1 MFVQYLIR
9 RAIGGILVVLLA
21 TFVVFAFVRIAG
33 DPAALIVGGAS
44 SENITIDPQRVAQVR
59 QQLGLDKPLL
69 VQFVDFL
76 AGLVTGGLG
85 NSFVTGRPIAEEL
98 RVRLPVTIEIAFL
111 SEFTA
116 WVFAL
121 PLGLFSALRRGRFT
135 ETLTRVFFFITSAVP
150 AYWLGLLVLIAS
162 LMLFGWRPPLGLKSP
177 TQDLA
182 THLQQIV
189 LPVLVLG
196 FVLAAGL
203 VRFIRN
209 AVLEV
214 LQEPFVQV
222 ARAKGL
228 AESAVVFRHVLRNA
242 FAPTLAFSGLRV
254 GYLLGGVVIV
264 ETTFSLPGLGLF
276 FVDAVARRDFPVIQI
291 AVLILGTAFVIINLL
306 TDIVCS
312 LIDPRLRERG

>member
-9 RAIGGILVVLLA
+9 RALGGFAVVLLA
-21 TFVVFAFVRIAG
+21 TFFVFIFIRLAG
-33 DPAALIVGGAS
+33 DPAALIVGGTG
-44 SENITIDPQRVAQVR
+44 ENITINPQRVEQVR
-59 QQLGLDKPLL
+59 QELGLDKPLI
-69 VQFVDFL
+69 VQFIDFL
-76 AGLVTGGLG
+76 AGLVTGGFG
-85 NSFVTGRPIAEEL
+85 NSYVTGRPIADEL
-98 RVRLPVTIEIAFL
+98 RVRLPLTIEIALL
-111 SEFTA
+111 SEFAA
-116 WVFAL
+116 WIIAL

-135 ETLTRVFFFITSAVP
+135 EGLTRVFFFIASAIP
-150 AYWLGLLVLIAS
+150 AYWLGLLVLITV
-162 LMLFGWRPPLGLKSP
+162 LLTFGWRPPLGLVSP
-177 TQDLA
+177 TQNLA
-182 THLQQIV
+182 VHLQQII

-214 LQEPFVQV
+214 LQEPFIQV

-228 AESAVVFRHVLRNA
+228 AESTVVLRHVLRNA

-254 GYLLGGVVIV
+254 GFLLGGVVIV
-264 ETTFSLPGLGLF
+264 ETTFNLPGLGLF

-291 AVLILGTAFVIINLL
+291 AVLILGTSFVIINLL

-312 LIDPRLRERG
+312 LLDPRLRERG

>member
-9 RAIGGILVVLLA
+9 RAIGGFAVVLLA
-21 TFVVFAFVRIAG
+21 TFVVFAFIRLAG
-33 DPAALIVGGAS
+33 DPAALIVGGTG
-44 SENITIDPQRVAQVR
+44 ENITINPERVAQVR
-59 QQLGLDKPLL
+59 QELGLDRPLI

-76 AGLVTGGLG
+76 SGLVTGGFG
-85 NSFVTGRPIAEEL
+85 KSYVTGRPIADEL
-98 RVRLPVTIEIAFL
+98 RVRLPLTIELAIL
-111 SEFTA
+111 SELAA
-116 WVFAL
+116 WLFAL

-135 ETLTRVFFFITSAVP
+135 EGLTRVFFFVASAVP
-150 AYWLGLLVLIAS
+150 AYWLGLLVLIFV
-162 LMLFGWRPPLGLKSP
+162 LLTFGWRPPLGLVSP
-177 TQDLA
+177 TRDLG
-182 THLQQIV
+182 THLQQIA

-242 FAPTLAFSGLRV
+242 FAPTVAFSGLRV

-264 ETTFSLPGLGLF
+264 ETTFNLPGLGLF

-291 AVLILGTAFVIINLL
+291 AVLILGTAFVVINLL

-312 LIDPRLRERG
+312 FLDPRLRERG

>member
-9 RAIGGILVVLLA
+9 RAIGGFLVVLLA
-21 TFVVFAFVRIAG
+21 TFVVFAFIRIAG
-33 DPAALIVGGAS
+33 DPAALIVGGTG
-44 SENITIDPQRVAQVR
+44 ENITINPARVAQVR
-59 QQLGLDKPLL
+59 QELGLDKPLV

-85 NSFVTGRPIAEEL
+85 KSYVTGRPIADEL
-98 RVRLPVTIEIAFL
+98 RVRLPLTIEIALL
-111 SEFTA
+111 SELTA

-135 ETLTRVFFFITSAVP
+135 EAFTRVFFFVTSAIP
-150 AYWLGLLVLIAS
+150 AYWLGLLVLIFV
-162 LMLFGWRPPLGLKSP
+162 LLVFGWRPPLGLVPP
-177 TQDLA
+177 TQNLG

-189 LPVLVLG
+189 LPVVVLG

-228 AESAVVFRHVLRNA
+228 AESAVVLRHVLRNA

-264 ETTFSLPGLGLF
+264 ETTFNLPGLGLF

-291 AVLILGTAFVIINLL
+291 TVLILGSAFVIINLL
-306 TDIVCS
+306 TDIACS
-312 LIDPRLRERG
+312 FLDPRLRERS

>member
-9 RAIGGILVVLLA
+9 RALGGFAVVLLA
-21 TFVVFAFVRIAG
+21 TFFVFIFIRLAG
-33 DPAALIVGGAS
+33 NPAALIVGGTG
-44 SENITIDPQRVAQVR
+44 ENITINPQRVEQVR
-59 QQLGLDKPLL
+59 QELGLDKPLI
-69 VQFVDFL
+69 VQFIDFL
-76 AGLVTGGLG
+76 AGLVTGGFG
-85 NSFVTGRPIAEEL
+85 NSYVTGRPIADEL
-98 RVRLPVTIEIAFL
+98 RVRLPLTIEIALL
-111 SEFTA
+111 SEFAA
-116 WVFAL
+116 WIIAL

-135 ETLTRVFFFITSAVP
+135 EGLTRVFFFIASAIP
-150 AYWLGLLVLIAS
+150 AYWLGLLVLITV
-162 LMLFGWRPPLGLKSP
+162 LLTFGWRPPLGLVSP
-177 TQDLA
+177 TQNLA
-182 THLQQIV
+182 VHLQQII

-214 LQEPFVQV
+214 LQEPFIQV

-228 AESAVVFRHVLRNA
+228 AESTVVLRHVLRNA

-254 GYLLGGVVIV
+254 GFLLGGVVIV
-264 ETTFSLPGLGLF
+264 ETTFNLPGLGLF

-291 AVLILGTAFVIINLL
+291 AVLILGTSFVIINLL

-312 LIDPRLRERG
+312 LLDPRLRERG

>member
-9 RAIGGILVVLLA
+9 RAIGGILVVLIA
-21 TFVVFAFVRIAG
+21 TFLVFAFIRIAG
-33 DPAALIVGGAS
+33 DPAALIVGGTG
-44 SENITIDPQRVAQVR
+44 ENITINPQRVEQVR
-59 QQLGLDKPLL
+59 QELGLNKPLI
-69 VQFVDFL
+69 VQFFDFL
-76 AGLVTGGLG
+76 KGLVTGGLG
-85 NSFVTGRPIAEEL
+85 KSYVTGRPIADEL

-111 SEFTA
+111 SEFMA

-135 ETLTRVFFFITSAVP
+135 EALTRVFFFVASAVP
-150 AYWLGLLVLIAS
+150 AYWLGLLALITVL
-162 LMLFGWRPPLGLKSP
+162 LVFGWRPPLGLVPP
-177 TQDLA
+177 TQDLF
-182 THLQQIV
+182 THLQQIF
-189 LPVLVLG
+189 LPILVLG

-228 AESAVVFRHVLRNA
+228 AESTVIFRHVLRNA
-242 FAPTLAFSGLRV
+242 FAPTIAFSGLRV
-254 GYLLGGVVIV
+254 GFLLGGVVIV
-264 ETTFSLPGLGLF
+264 ETTFNLPGLGLF

-291 AVLILGTAFVIINLL
+291 AVLILGTAFVVINLL
-306 TDIVCS
+306 TDIVTS
-312 LIDPRLRERG
+312 FLDPRLRERG